1 MKKEKE
7 IKDIQIEALEEE
19 LETLKAKG
27 ESLEA
32 EVSELAQVNEALKE
46 EKTKIQSA
54 AVGVPGKP
62 GLTLRVDKRTYIFPY
77 PKMRIGD
84 ADMTIEEIA
93 KDTVLLGELVRQGS
107 VNVK

>member
-19 LETLKAKG
+19 LENLKAKG
-27 ESLEA
+27 ENLEA

-46 EKTKIQSA
+46 EKTKMQSS
-54 AVGVPGKP
+54 AVVVPGKP
-62 GLTLRVDKRTYIFPY
+62 ALTLRVDKKTYIFPY
-77 PKMRIGD
+77 PKLRIGD

-107 VNVK
+107 VNEK